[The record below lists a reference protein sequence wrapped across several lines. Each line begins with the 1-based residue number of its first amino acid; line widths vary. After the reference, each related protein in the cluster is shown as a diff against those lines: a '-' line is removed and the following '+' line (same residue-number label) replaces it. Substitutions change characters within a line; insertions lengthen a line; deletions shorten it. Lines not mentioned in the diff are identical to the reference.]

1 MQGIWDVSGEN
12 NMKLVF
18 ITPTFNL
25 GGYEKV
31 VLGYANAFVK
41 MGHCVTIICGFK
53 EGVLLEQTHPDVNIV
68 EFGARVRNF
77 TRPLAKF
84 LKENEVDILY
94 AGFRTYT
101 CVAVLAKWVSGNNKC
116 VIYGSAHGYGRDSRL
131 TEFLSG
137 RIMRHTDVLTAVT
150 QELAEFESKALNI
163 PISKYRVFHNPV
175 IDDSLPVQVEF
186 HPWLGKDKRV
196 PVIIVSGRLESDKGK
211 RRALEIFCELQ
222 KRIDTRLLVLGSGS
236 MLDELKEYALNLGI
250 ADKVD
255 FLGFVANPMGYM
267 IQSDVF
273 LHPADLEA
281 FGNVIVEALY
291 CNLPVVTTK
300 CKGPEEI
307 IEHGK
312 YGIVIGES
320 TDPDVVRRG
329 ADALYDILT
338 GKIKFSGLRE
348 RALEFDAKYLEPSY
362 LEPYYELRG
371 KD

>member
-84 LKENEVDILY
+84 LKENAVDILY

-101 CVAVLAKWVSGNNKC
+101 CVAVIARWISGNRRC
-116 VIYGSAHGYGRDSRL
+116 VIYGSAHGYGRDSKL

-137 RIMRHTDVLTAVT
+137 RIMRHADVLTAVT
-150 QELAEFESKALNI
+150 QELAEFEAKALNI
-163 PISKYRVFHNPV
+163 SLSKYRVFNNPV
-175 IDDSLPVQVEF
+175 IDDSVSIQLES
-186 HPWLGKDKRV
+186 HPWLGKNKTV
-196 PVIIVSGRLESDKGK
+196 PVVVASGRLESGKGIEKTLTVVSELNK
-211 RRALEIFCELQ
+211 RLNV
-222 KRIDTRLLVLGSGS
+222 RLLVLGTGS
-236 MLDELKEYALNLGI
+236 KLKELKNQAEELKI
-250 ADKVD
+250 DEKVD
-255 FLGFVANPMGYM
+255 FPGFVANPMGYM
-267 IQSDVF
+267 EQCDAF
-273 LHPADLEA
+273 LHLADIES